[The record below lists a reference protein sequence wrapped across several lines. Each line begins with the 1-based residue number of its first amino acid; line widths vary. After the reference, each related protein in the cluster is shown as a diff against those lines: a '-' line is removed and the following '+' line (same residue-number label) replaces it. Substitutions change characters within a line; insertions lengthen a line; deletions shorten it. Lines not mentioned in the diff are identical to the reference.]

1 MSKDNLIEIINDILK
16 ELDETQLRSIWETIK
31 NIK

>member
-16 ELDETQLRSIWETIK
+16 ELDETQLREIWETIK
-31 NIK
+31 NK